1 MHRRMQSSD
10 GRGSTGGHGDCGF
23 KSIPQTRC
31 SGGLTD
37 VDDLSTW
44 KYCFGNGFCDNS
56 TFTCQC
62 AEGYEGADCSMRSC
76 PKGTAW
82 FDMPKGDG
90 YAHQTE
96 LTCSGRGSCDQI
108 SGLCQCETGFAGIAC
123 ERLECG
129 DAVNPGCGTKGRCLG
144 LAKLGDV
151 ANINGE
157 LTQLRYGDDDKFLN
171 GKDTWDRK
179 MFHGCKCDG
188 GEVEV
193 NYNGPSSTYVSGIL
207 VESPM
212 TLGYEGYGCHKAMC
226 PYGDDPDTA
235 GLNEKQNVTC
245 SLTTG
250 SFTLTFRDQVTSAI
264 AYNAVASDVQA
275 ALQALTTVS
284 TVTVTLNTGSATVCG
299 TGPLGFLVE
308 FTGETGDL
316 PALKSNSGSIV
327 TLEAVKGSKE

>member
-1 MHRRMQSSD
+1 
-10 GRGSTGGHGDCGF
+10 
-23 KSIPQTRC
+23 
-31 SGGLTD
+31 
-37 VDDLSTW
+37 
-44 KYCFGNGFCDNS
+44 
-56 TFTCQC
+56 
-62 AEGYEGADCSMRSC
+62 
-76 PKGTAW
+76 
-82 FDMPKGDG
+82 
-90 YAHQTE
+90 
-96 LTCSGRGSCDQI
+96 
-108 SGLCQCETGFAGIAC
+108 
-123 ERLECG
+123 
-129 DAVNPGCGTKGRCLG
+129 
-144 LAKLGDV
+144 
-151 ANINGE
+151 
-157 LTQLRYGDDDKFLN
+157 
-171 GKDTWDRK
+171 
-179 MFHGCKCDG
+179 
-188 GEVEV
+188 
-193 NYNGPSSTYVSGIL
+193 
-207 VESPM
+207 
-212 TLGYEGYGCHKAMC
+212 MC